1 MNKLKIW
8 IDLTNSP
15 HVNFFKPFINDWQS
29 EGHQIIITSRDL
41 ANTIDLINQN
51 GWHHQTIGE
60 HVGKN
65 LFKKIFY
72 FPNRVVKLYKYL
84 KTQRPDIAISQSS
97 FYSPVTAWMLNVPSI
112 YLNDNEHAKGN
123 YIAFLFASVVLLP
136 EALKNLYSNT
146 FLEKMFRIDFYPGI
160 KEGIYLSKLNLE
172 QKEYNVGKEKK
183 NIYVRL
189 EPITAQYYNGDSFEL
204 DNLLI
209 KLKDIHNVYI
219 LPRNKKQ
226 IDYYKSQKFEGI
238 NVLLTSLYLNDIYKD
253 CDLFIGAGG
262 SMTREMAFLGVP
274 TISIYQSALLEV
286 DKYLISIGMLK
297 HQKTLS
303 LEIVQNF
310 LSNFNIDTSLALKNK
325 GINAFQKIKT
335 KVYEY
340 AKN

>member
-41 ANTIDLINQN
+41 ANTIELINQN
-51 GWHHQTIGE
+51 GWLHQTIGE

-65 LFKKIFY
+65 LLKKIFY
-72 FPNRVVKLYKYL
+72 FPRRVLSLYKYL
-84 KTQRPDIAISQSS
+84 KTQAPDIAISQSS
-97 FYSPVTAWMLNVPSI
+97 FYSPVAAWMLNVPSI

-146 FLEKMFRIDFYPGI
+146 FYKKLFRIDFYPGI
-160 KEGIYLSKLNLE
+160 KEGIYLSKLNLK
-172 QKEYNVGKEKK
+172 QKEYYVKKEKK

-189 EPITAQYYNGDSFEL
+189 EPITAQYYHGDSFEL

-209 KLKDIHNVYI
+209 QLKDLHNVYI

-226 IDYYKSQKFEGI
+226 IEHYKSQIFEGI
-238 NVLLTSLYLNDIYKD
+238 NILLTSLYLNDIYKD

-274 TISIYQSALLEV
+274 TVSIYQAELLEV
-286 DKYLISIGMLK
+286 DRYLINIGLLK
-297 HQKTLS
+297 HHKTLN
-303 LEIVQNF
+303 LEIIQN
-310 LSNFNIDTSLALKNK
+310 LITNNNSDTSIAIKNK
-325 GINAFQKIKT
+325 GISAFQMIKT
-335 KVYEY
+335 KVYDY